1 MMDLLNTQM
10 RPNRG
15 QNLRDFKKA
24 GRVIE
29 SCENIF
35 HIKAARS
42 YINLFFNKHSK
53 SYLNTNSF
61 RLHKPSAIIVDMYND
76 LYEML
81 IDKQK
86 ALGDV

>member
-1 MMDLLNTQM
+1 MDLLNTQM

-61 RLHKPSAIIVDMYND
+61 RLHKPSAVIVDMYND

>member
-1 MMDLLNTQM
+1 MDLLNTQM

-61 RLHKPSAIIVDMYND
+61 RIHKPSEIVVDMYND

-81 IDKQK
+81 INKQK
-86 ALGDV
+86 AVGDV